1 VFKVS
6 LELLLRRVFGKW
18 KCPNVSL
25 SLHAQMEL
33 IHTPNLRNSILLA
46 ILRNY
51 SCMLRSCNWGI
62 EALVIWRVNLVRRWG
77 LGGGKREF
85 LRRRLWS
92 GYSDLVWRKSL
103 ALKLCKLKICKG
115 IHISLCS
122 MILLTL
128 KRAGLSFSEFF
139 LSI

>member
-1 VFKVS
+1 MFKVS

-18 KCPNVSL
+18 KCPYVSL
-25 SLHAQMEL
+25 SLHAQMKWIRTLNL
-33 IHTPNLRNSILLA
+33 INSILLA

-51 SCMLRSCNWGI
+51 SCMLRSYNWGI
-62 EALVIWRVNLVRRWG
+62 EALVIWRVNLVRRWR

-85 LRRRLWS
+85 LRRRFRF
-92 GYSDLVWRKSL
+92 GYSDLVWRKPL
-103 ALKLCKLKICKG
+103 VLKLGKLKICKG

-128 KRAGLSFSEFF
+128 KRARLSFSEFF